1 MLEESV
7 KATVFSNI
15 AASHVHGILK
25 YVVAGRPQLG
35 CDLAI
40 CQQGAYGHW
49 GAAKHAVHA
58 ITKQLIVRQLRKHM
72 SCQLL
77 TESSAPHCDKRVRCS
92 AAGGHGESHHRV

>member
-1 MLEESV
+1 MQAVTKPRSSILES
-7 KATVFSNI
+7 I
-15 AASHVHGILK
+15 AASP
-25 YVVAGRPQLG
+25 VVGWLPDAQLG

-40 CQQGAYGHW
+40 CQQGAYGQW